1 MSSLLAIPSLVLVF
15 EYNEFVALDL
25 SHGTCYHL
33 GSLDGWTTYE
43 GVLTIANEQ
52 YPIQLNHLTCR
63 YAQTVNLYGLFWSDP
78 VLLATC
84 LNDCVDNVTSESRL
98 QIVASRIAGCQT

>member
-25 SHGTCYHL
+25 SHGTCYYL

-43 GVLTIANEQ
+43 GVLAVADEQ
-52 YPIQLNHLTCR
+52 YPIQLNRLTCR
-63 YAQTVNLYGLFWSDP
+63 YVQTVNLYRLFWSDP

-84 LNDCVDNVTSESRL
+84 LNDSVDIITSEQGL
-98 QIVASRIAGCQT
+98 